1 MWIPQIRLYL
11 IYSTQAFTKQYIFVP
26 TGGHLVS
33 SETSRQHWEM
43 DIPTSCTLPGH
54 QAGHPPWELEK
65 ERQLSQGIFKTF
77 CFLLRVSFS
86 NNFCQFSLLPWKTVM
101 LCVWKVQPLWFKIL
115 ADSQNN
121 CLRRENKGRRNT
133 HSSHNFLFNSFEV
146 ISFLAQ
152 RSSKKN
158 SIFAAALTKCPHC
171 ASSHESKQFLVN
183 YHKNRRLSFP
193 HWPSCGRQNYEHK
206 LWAGDFEKPLKS
218 PRCLS
223 LFLIN
228 HHKTVKNFI
237 DLSPVLPSIIYHF
250 WFDKDCKMATNHLPV
265 C

>member
-1 MWIPQIRLYL
+1 MWIPQIILYL

-101 LCVWKVQPLWFKIL
+101 LCVWKVQPLWFKTL
-115 ADSQNN
+115 ADSQNYF
-121 CLRRENKGRRNT
+121 LRRENKGKRNT
-133 HSSHNFLFNSFEV
+133 HSIHNFLFNSFEGSILPCTEEFKEKLNFCSSFDKMPPLCKLTWEQT
-146 ISFLAQ
+146 ISGQLSQKPPIVFPSLTFLW
-152 RSSKKN
+152 S
-158 SIFAAALTKCPHC
+158 T
-171 ASSHESKQFLVN
+171 
-183 YHKNRRLSFP
+183 
-193 HWPSCGRQNYEHK
+193 K
-206 LWAGDFEKPLKS
+206 LWTQT
-218 PRCLS
+218 LS
-223 LFLIN
+223 GR
-228 HHKTVKNFI
+228 
-237 DLSPVLPSIIYHF
+237 F
-250 WFDKDCKMATNHLPV
+250 WKAS
-265 C
+265 

>member
-101 LCVWKVQPLWFKIL
+101 LCVWKVQPLWFKTL

-133 HSSHNFLFNSFEV
+133 HSIHNFLFNSFEV
-146 ISFLAQ
+146 SILPCTEEFKEKLNFCSSFDKMPPLCKLTWEQTISGQLSQKPPIVFPSLTFLW
-152 RSSKKN
+152 S
-158 SIFAAALTKCPHC
+158 T
-171 ASSHESKQFLVN
+171 
-183 YHKNRRLSFP
+183 
-193 HWPSCGRQNYEHK
+193 K
-206 LWAGDFEKPLKS
+206 LWTQT
-218 PRCLS
+218 LS
-223 LFLIN
+223 GR
-228 HHKTVKNFI
+228 
-237 DLSPVLPSIIYHF
+237 F
-250 WFDKDCKMATNHLPV
+250 WKAS
-265 C
+265 

>member
-101 LCVWKVQPLWFKIL
+101 LCVWKVQPLWFKTL

-121 CLRRENKGRRNT
+121 CLRRENKGKRNT
-133 HSSHNFLFNSFEV
+133 HSIHNFLFNSFEV
-146 ISFLAQ
+146 SILPCTEEFKEKLNFCSSFDKMPPLCKLTWEQTISGQLSQKPPIVFPSLTFLW
-152 RSSKKN
+152 S
-158 SIFAAALTKCPHC
+158 T
-171 ASSHESKQFLVN
+171 
-183 YHKNRRLSFP
+183 
-193 HWPSCGRQNYEHK
+193 K
-206 LWAGDFEKPLKS
+206 LWTQT
-218 PRCLS
+218 LS
-223 LFLIN
+223 GR
-228 HHKTVKNFI
+228 
-237 DLSPVLPSIIYHF
+237 F
-250 WFDKDCKMATNHLPV
+250 WKAS
-265 C
+265 

>member
-1 MWIPQIRLYL
+1 MWIPQIILYL

-54 QAGHPPWELEK
+54 PPWELEK

-101 LCVWKVQPLWFKIL
+101 LWFDTL

-121 CLRRENKGRRNT
+121 CLRRENKGKRNT
-133 HSSHNFLFNSFEV
+133 HSIHNFLFNSSKGSILPGTEEFKEKLNFCSSFDKMPPLCKLTWEQT
-146 ISFLAQ
+146 ISGQLSQKPPIVFPSLTFLW
-152 RSSKKN
+152 S
-158 SIFAAALTKCPHC
+158 T
-171 ASSHESKQFLVN
+171 
-183 YHKNRRLSFP
+183 
-193 HWPSCGRQNYEHK
+193 K
-206 LWAGDFEKPLKS
+206 LWTQT
-218 PRCLS
+218 LS
-223 LFLIN
+223 GR
-228 HHKTVKNFI
+228 
-237 DLSPVLPSIIYHF
+237 F
-250 WFDKDCKMATNHLPV
+250 WKAS
-265 C
+265 

>member
-1 MWIPQIRLYL
+1 MWIPQIILYL

-86 NNFCQFSLLPWKTVM
+86 NYFCQFSLLPWKTVM

-121 CLRRENKGRRNT
+121 CLRRENKGKRNT
-133 HSSHNFLFNSFEV
+133 HSIHNFLFNSFEESILPCTEEFKEKLNFCSSFDKMPPLCKLTWEQT
-146 ISFLAQ
+146 ISGQLSQKPPIVFPSLTFLW
-152 RSSKKN
+152 S
-158 SIFAAALTKCPHC
+158 T
-171 ASSHESKQFLVN
+171 
-183 YHKNRRLSFP
+183 
-193 HWPSCGRQNYEHK
+193 K
-206 LWAGDFEKPLKS
+206 LWTQT
-218 PRCLS
+218 LS
-223 LFLIN
+223 GR
-228 HHKTVKNFI
+228 
-237 DLSPVLPSIIYHF
+237 F
-250 WFDKDCKMATNHLPV
+250 WKAS
-265 C
+265 

>member
-1 MWIPQIRLYL
+1 MWIPQIILYL

-101 LCVWKVQPLWFKIL
+101 LCVWKVQPLWFKTL

-121 CLRRENKGRRNT
+121 CLRRENKGKRNT
-133 HSSHNFLFNSFEV
+133 HSIHNFLFNSFEV
-146 ISFLAQ
+146 SILPCTEEFKEKLNFCSSFDKMPPLCKLTWEQTISGQLSQKPPIVFPSLTFLW
-152 RSSKKN
+152 S
-158 SIFAAALTKCPHC
+158 T
-171 ASSHESKQFLVN
+171 
-183 YHKNRRLSFP
+183 
-193 HWPSCGRQNYEHK
+193 K
-206 LWAGDFEKPLKS
+206 LWTQT
-218 PRCLS
+218 LS
-223 LFLIN
+223 GR
-228 HHKTVKNFI
+228 
-237 DLSPVLPSIIYHF
+237 F
-250 WFDKDCKMATNHLPV
+250 WKAS
-265 C
+265 

>member
-1 MWIPQIRLYL
+1 MWIPQIILYL

-101 LCVWKVQPLWFKIL
+101 LCVWKVQPLWFKTL

-121 CLRRENKGRRNT
+121 CLRRENKGKRNT
-133 HSSHNFLFNSFEV
+133 HSIHNFLFNSFEGSILPCTEEFKEKLNFCSSFDKMPPLCKLTWEQT
-146 ISFLAQ
+146 ISGQLSQKPPIVFPSLTFLW
-152 RSSKKN
+152 S
-158 SIFAAALTKCPHC
+158 T
-171 ASSHESKQFLVN
+171 
-183 YHKNRRLSFP
+183 
-193 HWPSCGRQNYEHK
+193 K
-206 LWAGDFEKPLKS
+206 LWTQT
-218 PRCLS
+218 LS
-223 LFLIN
+223 GR
-228 HHKTVKNFI
+228 
-237 DLSPVLPSIIYHF
+237 F
-250 WFDKDCKMATNHLPV
+250 WKAS
-265 C
+265 

>member
-101 LCVWKVQPLWFKIL
+101 LCVWKVQPLWFKTL

-121 CLRRENKGRRNT
+121 CLRRENKGKRNT
-133 HSSHNFLFNSFEV
+133 HSIHNFLFNSFEGSILPCTEEFKEKLNFCSCFDKIPPLCKLTWEQT
-146 ISFLAQ
+146 ISGQLSQKPPIVFPSLTFLW
-152 RSSKKN
+152 S
-158 SIFAAALTKCPHC
+158 T
-171 ASSHESKQFLVN
+171 
-183 YHKNRRLSFP
+183 
-193 HWPSCGRQNYEHK
+193 K
-206 LWAGDFEKPLKS
+206 LWTQT
-218 PRCLS
+218 LS
-223 LFLIN
+223 GR
-228 HHKTVKNFI
+228 
-237 DLSPVLPSIIYHF
+237 F
-250 WFDKDCKMATNHLPV
+250 WKAS
-265 C
+265 

>member
-1 MWIPQIRLYL
+1 MWIPQIILYL

-121 CLRRENKGRRNT
+121 CLRRENKGKRNT
-133 HSSHNFLFNSFEV
+133 HSIHNFLFNS
-146 ISFLAQ
+146 
-152 RSSKKN
+152 SKG
-158 SIFAAALTKCPHC
+158 SILPGTEEFKEKT
-171 ASSHESKQFLVN
+171 QFLQQ
-183 YHKNRRLSFP
+183 L
-193 HWPSCGRQNYEHK
+193 WQNAPIVQAHMRANNFWSIITK
-206 LWAGDFEKPLKS
+206 TAD
-218 PRCLS
+218 CLS
-223 LFLIN
+223 L
-228 HHKTVKNFI
+228 T
-237 DLSPVLPSIIYHF
+237 DLLVVDKIMNTNSEREILKSLLNLHVVYHISWSTII
-250 WFDKDCKMATNHLPV
+250 KQ
-265 C
+265 

>member
-146 ISFLAQ
+146 SILPCTEEFKEKLNFCSSFDKMPPLCKLTWEQTISGQLSQKPPIVFPSLTFLW
-152 RSSKKN
+152 S
-158 SIFAAALTKCPHC
+158 T
-171 ASSHESKQFLVN
+171 
-183 YHKNRRLSFP
+183 
-193 HWPSCGRQNYEHK
+193 K
-206 LWAGDFEKPLKS
+206 LWTQT
-218 PRCLS
+218 LS
-223 LFLIN
+223 GR
-228 HHKTVKNFI
+228 
-237 DLSPVLPSIIYHF
+237 F
-250 WFDKDCKMATNHLPV
+250 WKAS
-265 C
+265 

>member
-101 LCVWKVQPLWFKIL
+101 LWFDTL

-121 CLRRENKGRRNT
+121 CLRRENKGKRNT
-133 HSSHNFLFNSFEV
+133 HSIHNFLFNSFEGS
-146 ISFLAQ
+146 ILPCTEEFKEKLNFCSSFDKMPPLC
-152 RSSKKN
+152 K
-158 SIFAAALTKCPHC
+158 LTWEQTIYGQLSQKPPIVFP
-171 ASSHESKQFLVN
+171 SLTFLW
-183 YHKNRRLSFP
+183 ST
-193 HWPSCGRQNYEHK
+193 K
-206 LWAGDFEKPLKS
+206 LWTQT
-218 PRCLS
+218 LS
-223 LFLIN
+223 GR
-228 HHKTVKNFI
+228 
-237 DLSPVLPSIIYHF
+237 F
-250 WFDKDCKMATNHLPV
+250 WKAS
-265 C
+265 

>member
-1 MWIPQIRLYL
+1 MWIPQIILYL

-101 LCVWKVQPLWFKIL
+101 LCVWKVQPLWFNTL
-115 ADSQNN
+115 ADSQKNFWEGKTKE
-121 CLRRENKGRRNT
+121 RET
-133 HSSHNFLFNSFEV
+133 FLPHTASITFCSIPLKEV
-146 ISFLAQ
+146 SFLAQ
-152 RSSKKN
+152 RSSKKKLN
-158 SIFAAALTKCPHC
+158 FCSSFDKMPPLCKLTWEQTISGQLSQKPPIVFP
-171 ASSHESKQFLVN
+171 SLTFLW
-183 YHKNRRLSFP
+183 ST
-193 HWPSCGRQNYEHK
+193 K
-206 LWAGDFEKPLKS
+206 LWTQT
-218 PRCLS
+218 LS
-223 LFLIN
+223 GR
-228 HHKTVKNFI
+228 
-237 DLSPVLPSIIYHF
+237 F
-250 WFDKDCKMATNHLPV
+250 WKAS
-265 C
+265 

>member
-1 MWIPQIRLYL
+1 MWIPQIILYL

-101 LCVWKVQPLWFKIL
+101 LCVWKVQPLWFKTL

-121 CLRRENKGRRNT
+121 CLRRENKGKRNT
-133 HSSHNFLFNSFEV
+133 HSIHNFLFNSFEV
-146 ISFLAQ
+146 SILPCTEEFKEKLNFCSCFDKIPPLCKLTWEQTISGQLSQKPPIVFPSLTFLW
-152 RSSKKN
+152 S
-158 SIFAAALTKCPHC
+158 T
-171 ASSHESKQFLVN
+171 
-183 YHKNRRLSFP
+183 
-193 HWPSCGRQNYEHK
+193 K
-206 LWAGDFEKPLKS
+206 LWTQT
-218 PRCLS
+218 LS
-223 LFLIN
+223 GR
-228 HHKTVKNFI
+228 
-237 DLSPVLPSIIYHF
+237 F
-250 WFDKDCKMATNHLPV
+250 WKAS
-265 C
+265 

>member
-1 MWIPQIRLYL
+1 MWIPQIILYL

-101 LCVWKVQPLWFKIL
+101 LCVWKVQPLWFKTL

-121 CLRRENKGRRNT
+121 CLRRENKGKRNT
-133 HSSHNFLFNSFEV
+133 HSIHNFLFNSFEGSILPCTEEFKEKLNFCSCFDKIPPLCKLTWEQT
-146 ISFLAQ
+146 ISGQLSQKPPIVFPSLTFLW
-152 RSSKKN
+152 S
-158 SIFAAALTKCPHC
+158 T
-171 ASSHESKQFLVN
+171 
-183 YHKNRRLSFP
+183 
-193 HWPSCGRQNYEHK
+193 K
-206 LWAGDFEKPLKS
+206 LWTQT
-218 PRCLS
+218 LS
-223 LFLIN
+223 GR
-228 HHKTVKNFI
+228 
-237 DLSPVLPSIIYHF
+237 F
-250 WFDKDCKMATNHLPV
+250 WKAS
-265 C
+265 

>member
-1 MWIPQIRLYL
+1 MWIPQIILYL

-101 LCVWKVQPLWFKIL
+101 LWFDTL

-121 CLRRENKGRRNT
+121 CLRRENKGKRNT
-133 HSSHNFLFNSFEV
+133 HSIHNFLFNSFEGSILPCTEEFKEKLNFCSSFDKMPPLCKLTWEQT
-146 ISFLAQ
+146 ISGQLSQKPPIVFPSLTFLW
-152 RSSKKN
+152 S
-158 SIFAAALTKCPHC
+158 T
-171 ASSHESKQFLVN
+171 
-183 YHKNRRLSFP
+183 
-193 HWPSCGRQNYEHK
+193 K
-206 LWAGDFEKPLKS
+206 LWTQT
-218 PRCLS
+218 LS
-223 LFLIN
+223 GR
-228 HHKTVKNFI
+228 
-237 DLSPVLPSIIYHF
+237 F
-250 WFDKDCKMATNHLPV
+250 WKAS
-265 C
+265 

>member
-86 NNFCQFSLLPWKTVM
+86 NNFCQFFLLPWKTVM
-101 LCVWKVQPLWFKIL
+101 LCVQPLWFKIL

-146 ISFLAQ
+146 SILPCTEEFKEKLNFCSCFDKIPPLCKLTWEQTISGQLSQKPPIVFPSLTFLW
-152 RSSKKN
+152 S
-158 SIFAAALTKCPHC
+158 T
-171 ASSHESKQFLVN
+171 
-183 YHKNRRLSFP
+183 
-193 HWPSCGRQNYEHK
+193 K
-206 LWAGDFEKPLKS
+206 LWTQT
-218 PRCLS
+218 LS
-223 LFLIN
+223 GR
-228 HHKTVKNFI
+228 
-237 DLSPVLPSIIYHF
+237 F
-250 WFDKDCKMATNHLPV
+250 WKAS
-265 C
+265 

>member
-101 LCVWKVQPLWFKIL
+101 LWFDTL

-121 CLRRENKGRRNT
+121 CLRRENKGKRNT
-133 HSSHNFLFNSFEV
+133 HSIHNFLFNSFEGSILPCTEEFKEKLNFCSSFDKMPPLCKLTWEQT
-146 ISFLAQ
+146 ISGQLSQKPPIVFPSLTFLW
-152 RSSKKN
+152 S
-158 SIFAAALTKCPHC
+158 T
-171 ASSHESKQFLVN
+171 
-183 YHKNRRLSFP
+183 
-193 HWPSCGRQNYEHK
+193 K
-206 LWAGDFEKPLKS
+206 LWTQT
-218 PRCLS
+218 LS
-223 LFLIN
+223 GR
-228 HHKTVKNFI
+228 
-237 DLSPVLPSIIYHF
+237 F
-250 WFDKDCKMATNHLPV
+250 WKAS
-265 C
+265 